1 VVLPLQTPSFKE
13 EGIMMKQQWL
23 DWLKAFLIAGVLAVI
38 VRVFLFAPVVVEGP
52 SMLTTLHSGDHLIVS
67 KLNYTLGSPER
78 FDVVVFHATERKDYI
93 KRVIGLPGDHIAYE
107 DDQLY
112 VNGEP
117 VEEPFLD
124 ERKQQLS
131 GTRPLTDDF
140 IMEEDMP
147 GNYKEVPEGHLFVL
161 GDNRNNST
169 DSRMLGMIDQEQM
182 VGEAVVS
189 YWPLNRIQ
197 LVN

>member
-1 VVLPLQTPSFKE
+1 
-13 EGIMMKQQWL
+13 MKQQWL
-23 DWLKAFLIAGVLAVI
+23 DWIKAFLIAGVLAIV

-78 FDVVVFHATERKDYI
+78 FDIVVFHATERKDYI
-93 KRVIGLPGDHIAYE
+93 KRVIGLPGDYIAYK

-112 VNGEP
+112 VNGKA
-117 VEEPFLD
+117 VDEPFLE
-124 ERKQQLS
+124 ERKQQLN
-131 GTRPLTDDF
+131 GNRPLTEDF
-140 IMEEDMP
+140 KMEELP
-147 GNYKEVPEGHLFVL
+147 GEYQEVPEGYLFVL

-169 DSRMLGMIDQEQM
+169 DSRMLGMIDQDQM
-182 VGEAVVS
+182 VGEAVIS

>member
-1 VVLPLQTPSFKE
+1 
-13 EGIMMKQQWL
+13 MMKQQWL
-23 DWLKAFLIAGVLAVI
+23 DWLKAFLIAGALAVV

-67 KLNYTLGSPER
+67 KLNYTLGSPDR

-117 VEEPFLD
+117 VEEPFLN
-124 ERKQQLS
+124 ERKQQLNGS
-131 GTRPLTDDF
+131 RPLTDDF
-140 IMEEDMP
+140 TMENLP
-147 GNYKEVPEGHLFVL
+147 GEYEVVPEGHLFVL

-169 DSRMLGMIDQEQM
+169 DSRMLGMIDQDQM

>member
-1 VVLPLQTPSFKE
+1 
-13 EGIMMKQQWL
+13 MKQQWL
-23 DWLKAFLIAGVLAVI
+23 DWIKAFLIAGALAVI

-52 SMLTTLHSGDHLIVS
+52 SMLPTLQSGDHLIVS
-67 KLNYTLGSPER
+67 KLNYSVGSPDR

-93 KRVIGLPGDHIAYE
+93 KRVIGLPGDHIVYE

-117 VEEPFLD
+117 VDEPFLK
-124 ERKQQLS
+124 ERKQQLNS
-131 GTRPLTDDF
+131 DQTLTDDF
-140 IMEEDMP
+140 TMEEDIP
-147 GNYKEVPEGHLFVL
+147 GEFEEVPEGYLFVL

-169 DSRMLGMIDQEQM
+169 DSRMLGMIPQEQM

-189 YWPLNRIQ
+189 YWPLDRIQ

>member
-1 VVLPLQTPSFKE
+1 
-13 EGIMMKQQWL
+13 MKQQWL
-23 DWLKAFLIAGVLAVI
+23 DWIKAFAIAAALAII

-52 SMLTTLHSGDHLIVS
+52 SMLNTLHSGDHLIVS
-67 KLNYTLGSPER
+67 KLNYSLGSPDR

-93 KRVIGLPGDHIAYE
+93 KRVIGLPGDEISYE
-107 DDQLY
+107 NDQLY
-112 VNGEP
+112 VNGEA

-124 ERKQQLS
+124 ERKQQMS
-131 GTRPLTDDF
+131 GGQPLTDNFTMDD
-140 IMEEDMP
+140 IPGED
-147 GNYKEVPEGHLFVL
+147 KVVPEGYLFVL

-169 DSRMLGMIDQEQM
+169 DSRRLGMIQQDQM
-182 VGEAVVS
+182 VGEAVVT

>member
-1 VVLPLQTPSFKE
+1 
-13 EGIMMKQQWL
+13 MKQQWL
-23 DWLKAFLIAGVLAVI
+23 DWIKAFLIAGALAVI

-52 SMLTTLHSGDHLIVS
+52 SMLHTLQSGDHLIVS
-67 KLNYTLGSPER
+67 KLNYSVGSPDR

-117 VEEPFLD
+117 VEEPFLK
-124 ERKQQLS
+124 ERKQQLNS
-131 GTRPLTDDF
+131 DQTLTDDF
-140 IMEEDMP
+140 TMEEDIP
-147 GNYKEVPEGHLFVL
+147 GEYEEVPEGFLFVL

-169 DSRMLGMIDQEQM
+169 DSRMLGMIPQEQM

-197 LVN
+197 IVN

>member
-1 VVLPLQTPSFKE
+1 
-13 EGIMMKQQWL
+13 MKQQWL

-140 IMEEDMP
+140 IMEEDMS

>member
-1 VVLPLQTPSFKE
+1 
-13 EGIMMKQQWL
+13 MKQQWL
-23 DWLKAFLIAGVLAVI
+23 DWLKAFLIAGALAVV

-67 KLNYTLGSPER
+67 KLNYTLGSPDR

-117 VEEPFLD
+117 VEEPFLN
-124 ERKQQLS
+124 ERKQQLNGS
-131 GTRPLTDDF
+131 RPLTDDF
-140 IMEEDMP
+140 TMENLP
-147 GNYKEVPEGHLFVL
+147 GEYEVVPEGHLFVL

-169 DSRMLGMIDQEQM
+169 DSRMLGMIDQDQM